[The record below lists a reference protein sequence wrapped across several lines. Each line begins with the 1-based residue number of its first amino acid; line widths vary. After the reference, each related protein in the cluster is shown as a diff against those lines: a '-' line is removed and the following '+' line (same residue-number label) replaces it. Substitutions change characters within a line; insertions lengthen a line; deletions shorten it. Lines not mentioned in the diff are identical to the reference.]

1 MAGNA
6 TIGALK
12 VSLGIDSAQ
21 FTSGL
26 ASAQKGLGAFGK
38 AAGIGLAAVA
48 TAAAAAATAMAF
60 AVKGAIDHADALSK
74 TAQKAG
80 VATEAL
86 SRLEFAA
93 KLSDLSL
100 DQLAGGLQKLSR
112 NMVDVATGSTGPAA
126 AAFAALGISVKDSA
140 GNVRAS
146 QDIFSD
152 VAERFARMEDGA
164 TKTALAIQLFGK
176 SGADLIP
183 LLNSGKDG
191 LKAMA
196 DESDRL
202 GLTIS
207 TKTGRAAEMFN
218 DTLTRVGAILSGVVN
233 KVMEAALPALQSFAS
248 LLASPQFAQAAQTF
262 GTTLLTVLNGVTQAI
277 VGVTNAARDLFNY
290 LSRGSSTVGMSLEQI
305 KSELA
310 TANAIVNSPTAN
322 SVAKER
328 SAAYA
333 KQLQQQLA
341 NRQVSDPVGEG
352 ASFGDVAGFNPTLPD
367 VKPLTADLNALATA
381 TTAAKAAEDALKL
394 AMSEGAAVFEA
405 TRTPLESAQMELDKL
420 GNLLNKGAIDWE
432 TYGRAVDAVRMNT
445 AASVI
450 GMAGQI
456 TSALGGLFKDNKAFA
471 VASALINTAEGVT
484 KALAQGGIWGFAGA
498 AAVAA
503 SGAAQIATI
512 LSTNPGSSGGVKQP
526 ASAAPAVAT
535 PAAGAG
541 GGTAIHV
548 TFKGGGRY
556 SQNEIESV
564 MRQVAEQLSDG
575 AGGNTGL
582 SSAILNVVT
591 N

>member
-6 TIGALK
+6 LIGALK

-21 FTSGL
+21 FTAGL
-26 ASAQKGLGAFGK
+26 ANAQKGLGAFGK
-38 AAGIGLAAVA
+38 AAGVGLAAVA
-48 TAAAAAATAMAF
+48 VAATAAATAMAF

-112 NMVDVATGSTGPAA
+112 NMVDVSTGSTGPAA
-126 AAFAALGISVKDSA
+126 AAFAALGISVTDAA

-146 QDIFSD
+146 EDVFAE
-152 VAERFARMEDGA
+152 VAERFVRMEDGA
-164 TKTALAIQLFGK
+164 TKTALAIQIFGK

-183 LLNSGKDG
+183 LLNSGRDG

-207 TKTGRAAEMFN
+207 TKTGRAAEQFN

-233 KVMEAALPALQSFAS
+233 KVMEAALPALQSFAD
-248 LLASPQFAQAAQTF
+248 LLASPAFAQAAQTF
-262 GTTLLTVLNGVTQAI
+262 GTTLLNVLNGVTQAI

-290 LSRGSSTVGMSLEQI
+290 LSAGSSTVGMSTDKIAAEIAAAQ
-305 KSELA
+305 
-310 TANAIVNSPTAN
+310 AILNDPNAN

-328 SAAYA
+328 SGTYLQ
-333 KQLQQQLA
+333 QLQKQMA
-341 NRQVSDPVGEG
+341 NRQVADPVGEG

-367 VKPLTADLNALATA
+367 VKPLTADLNALTTA
-381 TTAAKAAEDALKL
+381 TNAAKTAEDALKA
-394 AMSEGAAVFEA
+394 AMAEGVAVFEA

-456 TSALGGLFKDNKAFA
+456 TSSLAGLFKDNKAFA
-471 VASALINTAEGVT
+471 VASAVINTAEGVT

-503 SGAAQIATI
+503 SGAAQIASI
-512 LSTNPGSSGGVKQP
+512 LSANPGSGSVKSP
-526 ASAAPAVAT
+526 ASTAAAQTPVAPAAT
-535 PAAGAG
+535 G
-541 GGTAIHV
+541 GGTAINL
-548 TFKGGGRY
+548 TLLGGGRY
-556 SQNEIESV
+556 SRNELESLFRG
-564 MRQVAEQLSDG
+564 MNEAMGDG
-575 AGGNTGL
+575 FK
-582 SSAILNVVT
+582 LNV
-591 N
+591 NPA

>member
-6 TIGALK
+6 LIGALK

-21 FTSGL
+21 FTAGL
-26 ASAQKGLGAFGK
+26 EKAQKGLGAFGK
-38 AAGIGLAAVA
+38 AAGVGLAAVA
-48 TAAAAAATAMAF
+48 AAATAAATAMAF
-60 AVKGAIDHADALSK
+60 AVKGSIDHADALSK

-93 KLSDLSL
+93 KLSDLSIE
-100 DQLAGGLQKLSR
+100 QLAGGLQKLSR

-126 AAFAALGISVKDSA
+126 AAFAALGISVKDAS

-146 QDIFSD
+146 QEVFAD
-152 VAERFARMEDGA
+152 VADRFVRMEDGA

-183 LLNSGKDG
+183 LLNSGRDG

-207 TKTGRAAEMFN
+207 TKTGRAAEAFN
-218 DTLTRVGAILSGVVN
+218 DTLTRVGQILAGVVN
-233 KVMEAALPALQSFAS
+233 KVMEAALPALQSFAD

-262 GTTLLTVLNGVTQAI
+262 GTTLLNVLNGVTQAI

-290 LSRGSSTVGMSLEQI
+290 LSQGSSSVGMTTDKI
-305 KSELA
+305 KAEIA
-310 TANAIVNSPTAN
+310 AAQAIINDPNSN
-322 SVAKER
+322 SVAKDR
-328 SAAYA
+328 SGTYLQ
-333 KQLQQQLA
+333 QLQQQLA
-341 NRQVSDPVGEG
+341 NRQVADPVGAG
-352 ASFGDVAGFNPTLPD
+352 ASFGDVAGFNPAALPD
-367 VKPLTADLNALATA
+367 VKPLTADLTALSTA
-381 TTAAKAAEDALKL
+381 TNAAKASQDALKL
-394 AMSEGAAVFEA
+394 AMSEGIAVFEA
-405 TRTPLESAQMELDKL
+405 TRSPFESAQMELDKL

-456 TSALGGLFKDNKAFA
+456 TSSLAGLFKDNKAFA
-471 VASALINTAEGVT
+471 VASAVINTAEGVT

-503 SGAAQIATI
+503 SGAAQIASI
-512 LSTNPGSSGGVKQP
+512 LSANPGSGSVKQP
-526 ASAAPAVAT
+526 ASSAPAAQTPVAPVAAET
-535 PAAGAG
+535 QKAVNITFQGLGRSGMEQFVRELNDALGDGVKLNLNPA
-541 GGTAIHV
+541 
-548 TFKGGGRY
+548 
-556 SQNEIESV
+556 
-564 MRQVAEQLSDG
+564 
-575 AGGNTGL
+575 
-582 SSAILNVVT
+582 
-591 N
+591 